1 MADRNPHVHTSAS
14 KRTAPTPHRADAAAL
29 LGQIRELRREVFD
42 LNALFELA
50 RQFHEVWD
58 VNALLDGILL
68 VAIEHTRAGAAAVV
82 TTESDRKERLSRWRS
97 KGWDASEE
105 PDWTVD
111 PNAGWVR
118 RLREHRHPM
127 ALSALR
133 AQCPDAAVQLDAFR
147 RAGCLVLAP
156 MVRRDQVRGLL
167 YLSGRVDGATFT
179 PGDLAF
185 LDLLMD
191 QFAVSL
197 DNADLAERERETH
210 EQLLLARQQ
219 LASAEKLAALGQMAA
234 TIAHEVRNPTGIIR
248 NYLALIRPAL
258 TEHRAELEHLDI
270 ISEELAR
277 VEAFVQNLLGAFHP
291 HRSEAAALSLP
302 GQLEQVTSFFRP
314 RLASRGIEVVNR
326 LDGSVPPV
334 CAEPEPLR
342 QVLINLLLN
351 AIDAMPGGGTI
362 TFTSEWTAETVELA
376 IADTGSGIPTEL
388 LDEIF
393 NPFVTSKPQGEG
405 SGLGL
410 SICRSLLER
419 FGAHIS
425 ARNQTPPEHGAVFT
439 IRLRRA
445 GDAACQSVDITRQL
459 FPHEVRR

>member
-1 MADRNPHVHTSAS
+1 MADQTSHVLTNASRPAVSAPHGEDT
-14 KRTAPTPHRADAAAL
+14 DAL

-58 VNALLDGILL
+58 VNALLDGLLL
-68 VAIEHTRAGAAAVV
+68 VAIEHTRAGAAAVA
-82 TTESDRKERLSRWRS
+82 TTESDGKERLSRWRS

-105 PDWTVD
+105 PDWTAES
-111 PNAGWVR
+111 NAGWVR
-118 RLREHRHPM
+118 CLCEHRHPM
-127 ALSALR
+127 ALSALC
-133 AQCPDAAVQLDAFR
+133 AQCPDDTAQLDAFR
-147 RAGCLVLAP
+147 RAGCMMLAP
-156 MVRRDQVRGLL
+156 MVRRDRVRGLL
-167 YLSGRVDGATFT
+167 YLSGRVDGAAFT
-179 PGDLAF
+179 SGDLAF

-191 QFAVSL
+191 QFVVSL
-197 DNADLAERERETH
+197 DNAVLAERERDTH
-210 EQLLLARQQ
+210 EQLLIARQQ

-258 TEHRAELEHLDI
+258 TGHPAELEHLDI
-270 ISEELAR
+270 ISEELVR

-314 RLASRGIEVVNR
+314 RFAGRRIEVVNR

-334 CAEPEPLR
+334 YAEPEPLR

-351 AIDAMPGGGTI
+351 AIDAMPRGGTI
-362 TFTSEWTAETVELA
+362 TYSAEWTADTVELA
-376 IADTGSGIPTEL
+376 IADTGSGISKEL
-388 LDEIF
+388 LDDIF

-410 SICRSLLER
+410 SICRGLLER
-419 FGAHIS
+419 FGAAIA
-425 ARNQTPPEHGAVFT
+425 ARNQAPPAHGAVFT

-445 GDAACQSVDITRQL
+445 GDAECQSVDITRQL